1 VENITKY
8 EALIAD
14 LAHTLYRKT
23 HLYDFEDLFQIG
35 LQSAVRLQKS
45 FNPEKSQ
52 LSTFY
57 TLCVRRDMVKFI
69 KRHNRLFA
77 DVPQYK
83 DSPVSLSNEVWE
95 SLPDL
100 DPEDT
105 EMVRML
111 VAGHSKREIAKRLC
125 LPMPE
130 LQARLNKIGESI
142 A

>member
-1 VENITKY
+1 MENITKY

-23 HLYDFEDLFQIG
+23 HLYDFEDLFQIW

-77 DVPQYK
+77 DVLQYK
-83 DSPVSLSNEVWE
+83 DAPVSLSNEVWE

-111 VAGHSKREIAKRLC
+111 VAGYSKREIAKRLC